1 MSMLRFFRMKLCLP
15 ALAFL
20 LTISAALPAADKRPN
35 ILFIFT
41 DDHAPHAI
49 GAYGSKIN
57 KTPNMDKLAREGM
70 IFHNSFC
77 TNSICGPSRAVIL
90 TGKHSHLNGFM
101 TNGNTFDGSQQTFPK
116 LMRKAGYQT
125 AMVGKWHLKTE
136 PTGFDFWEVLIGQG
150 PYYNPPMRTPTGTK
164 KYTGYTTTI
173 ITDIALDFLENKR
186 DKEKPFV
193 LMYQHKAPHRNW
205 APGPGYLNMYDDV
218 TIPEPATLF
227 DKWENRTSAAKTQ
240 TMTIER
246 HLSINDLKLNTPRGL
261 TKEQLAVWN
270 TAYGPKNE
278 AFRKAKLEGKA
289 LVRWKYQRYI
299 KDYLRCIA
307 AVDDS
312 IGRVLGYLDK
322 EGLADNTIVIYSSDQ
337 GFYLG
342 DHGWFDKRWMY
353 EESLRMPLI
362 VRWPGVI
369 KPGTANHHL
378 VQNLDYAETFLDI
391 AGINIPDDMQ
401 GRSLLPLFKGESPA
415 DWRDSIYYHY
425 LEFPGAHSVRRHYGV
440 RTRTHKLIRYYN
452 IDEWELFD
460 LSKDPDELVSVHG
473 KKEYAAVQKD
483 LEQELSRLQ
492 KLYSDNEP
500 EKSGKKKAK
509 NNTKGLKRKAR
520 QIKLQKVLH
529 LEKPGAPLPEN
540 LDPSAKPL
548 TVGAWCS
555 PESGDGVLIAH
566 GGEST
571 GYSLYLAGGKARFA
585 VRSGGELKEV
595 VGDVKIEAGKRAHI
609 VGTLSAT
616 GKLELLVNGTVA
628 GRGAGHLLPSKP
640 FDGLNIGNDVGSL
653 VADYTTPTK
662 LKGTLEDIRI
672 YWGILDAKS
681 LKAWAA
687 K

>member
-1 MSMLRFFRMKLCLP
+1 MMRFPRQTLCLP
-15 ALAFL
+15 ALAL
-20 LTISAALPAADKRPN
+20 LLSLSAIAEAADKRPN

-57 KTPNMDKLAREGM
+57 KTPHMDRLAREGM

-150 PYYNPPMRTPTGTK
+150 PYYNPPMRTPEGTK
-164 KYTGYTTTI
+164 KYTGYTTSI
-173 ITDIALDFLENKR
+173 ITDIALDFLKNKR

-246 HLSINDLKLNTPRGL
+246 HLSANDLKLNIPRGL

-270 TAYGPKNE
+270 AAYGPKNE
-278 AFRKAKLEGKA
+278 AFRKAKLEGKE

-307 AVDDS
+307 AVDDG
-312 IGRVLGYLDK
+312 IGQILKYLDD
-322 EGLADNTIVIYSSDQ
+322 EGLDNNTIVIYSSDQ

-378 VQNLDYAETFLDI
+378 VQNLDYAQTFLDV
-391 AGINIPDDMQ
+391 AGVAIPDDMQ
-401 GRSLLPLFKGESPA
+401 GRSLAPLFRGESPA
-415 DWRDSIYYHY
+415 DWRESIYYHY

-460 LSKDPDELVSVHG
+460 LSKDPDELMSVHG
-473 KKEYAAVQKD
+473 KEEYASVQKD
-483 LEQELSRLQ
+483 LESEITRLQ

-500 EKSGKKKAK
+500 EKSVKKKKDNSRA
-509 NNTKGLKRKAR
+509 LRRKAKSV
-520 QIKLQKVLH
+520 QLKKVLH
-529 LEKPGAPLPEN
+529 LEKPGGPLPKN

-548 TVGAWCS
+548 TVGAWCT
-555 PESGDGVLIAH
+555 PESGDGVLVAQ
-566 GGEST
+566 GGVSI

-585 VRSGGELKEV
+585 IRSNGVLKEIASAE
-595 VGDVKIEAGKRAHI
+595 KLETGKRIHL
-609 VGTLSAT
+609 VGTLEAN
-616 GKLELLVNGTVA
+616 GKLALLVNGSAVA
-628 GRGAGHLLPSKP
+628 GGAGLLLPGKP
-640 FDGLNIGNDVGSL
+640 SDGLNVGDDAGSL
-653 VADYTTPTK
+653 VADYPASTK
-662 LKGTLEDIRI
+662 FKGSLEDIRI
-672 YWGILDAKS
+672 YWGVLDSKA
-681 LKAWAA
+681 LKAWA
-687 K
+687 KN

>member
-1 MSMLRFFRMKLCLP
+1 MMRFPRSKLCLQ
-15 ALAFL
+15 ALVVL
-20 LTISAALPAADKRPN
+20 LGIASLAEAADKRPN

-41 DDHAPHAI
+41 DDHASHAI

-57 KTPNMDKLAREGM
+57 KTPHMDRLAREGM

-125 AMVGKWHLKTE
+125 AMIGKWHLKTE

-150 PYYNPPMRTPTGTK
+150 PYYNPPMRTPTGTR
-164 KYTGYTTTI
+164 KYTGYTTSI
-173 ITDIALDFLENKR
+173 ITDITLDFLKNKR

-240 TMTIER
+240 TMTVER
-246 HLSINDLKLNTPRGL
+246 HLSVNDLKLNTPRGL
-261 TKEQLAVWN
+261 TKEQLATWN
-270 TAYGPKNE
+270 AAYGPKNE
-278 AFRKAKLEGKA
+278 AFRKAKLEGKE

-307 AVDDS
+307 AVDDG
-312 IGRVLGYLDK
+312 IGQILKYLDD
-322 EGLADNTIVIYSSDQ
+322 ENLAGNTIVIYSSDQ

-369 KPGTANHHL
+369 KPGSTNHHL
-378 VQNLDYAETFLDI
+378 VQNLDYAETFLEV
-391 AGINIPDDMQ
+391 AGVAIPEDMQ
-401 GRSLLPLFKGESPA
+401 GRSLVPLFKGESPA
-415 DWRDSIYYHY
+415 DWRNSIYYHY

-460 LSKDPDELVSVHG
+460 LSKDPDELMSVHG
-473 KKEYAAVQKD
+473 KEDYATVQKE
-483 LEQELSRLQ
+483 LEGELARLQ
-492 KLYSDNEP
+492 KLYADNEP
-500 EKSGKKKAK
+500 EKSVKKKK
-509 NNTKGLKRKAR
+509 NNSKALKRKAR
-520 QIKLQKVLH
+520 QVKLEKVLH
-529 LEKPGAPLPEN
+529 LEKPGGPLPKN

-548 TVGAWCS
+548 TVGAWCT
-555 PESGDGVLIAH
+555 PESGDGALIAQ
-566 GGEST
+566 GGAST
-571 GYSLYLAGGKARFA
+571 GYSLYIAGGKARFA
-585 VRSGGELKEV
+585 VRSEGTLKEV
-595 VGDVKIEAGKRAHI
+595 AGDAKIEIGKRVHI
-609 VGTLSAT
+609 AGTLAAT
-616 GKLELLVNGTVA
+616 GKLTLLVNGSVVA
-628 GRGAGHLLPSKP
+628 QGPGHLLPGKP
-640 FDGLNIGNDVGSL
+640 FDGLNVGNDAESL
-653 VADYTTPTK
+653 VADYPASTK
-662 LKGTLEDIRI
+662 FKGSLEDIRI
-672 YWGILDAKS
+672 YWGVLDS
-681 LKAWAA
+681 RGLKAWSA

>member
-1 MSMLRFFRMKLCLP
+1 MIRFSRMKLCLP
-15 ALAFL
+15 ALVFL
-20 LTISAALPAADKRPN
+20 LTLSAALPAADKRPN

-150 PYYNPPMRTPTGTK
+150 PYYNPPMRTPQGNK
-164 KYTGYTTTI
+164 KYTGYTTEI
-173 ITDIALDFLENKR
+173 VTDIALDFLKNKR

-246 HLSINDLKLNTPRGL
+246 HLSANDLKLTTPRGL
-261 TKEQLAVWN
+261 TKEQLAAWN
-270 TAYGPKNE
+270 AAYGPKNE

-307 AVDDS
+307 AVDDN
-312 IGRVLGYLDK
+312 IGRVLGYLDD
-322 EGLADNTIVIYSSDQ
+322 EGLAGNTIVIYSSDQ

-369 KPGTANHHL
+369 KPGSTNHHL
-378 VQNLDYAETFLDI
+378 VQNLDYAETFLDV
-391 AGINIPDDMQ
+391 AGIAIPDDMQ
-401 GRSLLPLFKGESPA
+401 GRSLAPLFRGESPA

-425 LEFPGAHSVRRHYGV
+425 LEYPGAHSVRRHYGV

-452 IDEWELFD
+452 INEWELFD
-460 LSKDPDELVSVHG
+460 LSKDPDELMSVHG
-473 KKEYAAVQKD
+473 KEEYASVQKD
-483 LEQELSRLQ
+483 LEGELTRLQ
-492 KLYSDNEP
+492 KLYADNEP
-500 EKSGKKKAK
+500 EKSVKKTK
-509 NNTKGLKRKAR
+509 NNSKALKRKAR
-520 QIKLQKVLH
+520 QVKLKKVLH
-529 LEKPGAPLPEN
+529 LEKPGGPLPKD

-548 TVGAWCS
+548 TVGAWCT
-555 PESGDGVLIAH
+555 PEAGDGVLIAH
-566 GGEST
+566 GGGST

-585 VRSGGELKEV
+585 VRSAGTLKEITS
-595 VGDVKIEAGKRAHI
+595 DKKIEIGKRTHI
-609 VGTLSAT
+609 AGTLAAT
-616 GKLELLVNGTVA
+616 GKLTLLVNGSVA
-628 GRGAGHLLPSKP
+628 AQGPGHLLPSKP
-640 FDGLNIGNDVGSL
+640 FDGLNIGNDAESP
-653 VADYTTPTK
+653 VADYSASTK
-662 LKGTLEDIRI
+662 FNGALEDIRI
-672 YWGILDAKS
+672 YWGVLDSKG